1 MALLFANLL
10 SQRHPLQKR
19 RRISAV
25 QRYLPWAIIGFSSF
39 ADVRWIAPA
48 RTHTCPCTRIVQ
60 QARARRTRTPSR
72 TPVRCSSADGG
83 ISAVDHKLPLPLRLA
98 RTTHAHVVPRLL
110 VLVAYYFMIPDQLRS
125 RIFGNRGGAHLDAS
139 GGLLTNDSTT
149 RIDRVSPEKWTVGD
163 VGVWLGT
170 ENLGHLRSIFRRN
183 KITGP
188 ALLSIDQVRRWGA
201 LSLSLSLSHTH
212 THTHSLSY
220 SLSLPVPSPLRTSL
234 PSASLPDLTQSG
246 ARASFPASAHAR
258 NGDQR
263 RRGSKAGYGGSAP
276 AQAHRLSVPQLECCQ
291 RRSLYRCP
299 RP

>member
-1 MALLFANLL
+1 MAVLFANLL

-39 ADVRWIAPA
+39 ADVKWIAPA
-48 RTHTCPCTRIVQ
+48 RTHTYPCTRIVQ

-72 TPVRCSSADGG
+72 TPLRCSSADGG
-83 ISAVDHKLPLPLRLA
+83 ISAVDQKLPLPLRLA
-98 RTTHAHVVPRLL
+98 RATHAHVAPRLL

-125 RIFGNRGGAHLDAS
+125 RIFGNKGGAHLDAS

-170 ENLGHLRSIFRRN
+170 ENLGHLRGIFRRN

-188 ALLSIDQVRRWGA
+188 ALLSIDQVRRCGA
-201 LSLSLSLSHTH
+201 LTHTHTH
-212 THTHSLSY
+212 THTHSLSL
-220 SLSLPVPSPLRTSL
+220 SLSLSLSRSPLLYGPRS
-234 PSASLPDLTQSG
+234 PPPRCLT
-246 ARASFPASAHAR
+246 
-258 NGDQR
+258 
-263 RRGSKAGYGGSAP
+263 
-276 AQAHRLSVPQLECCQ
+276 
-291 RRSLYRCP
+291 
-299 RP
+299 